1 MSALVK
7 SLALFALNW
16 LDAQLTLVWVHSN
29 IAEEGNGLMA
39 QLIKLGDAQFL
50 LAKIALGT
58 FAAYTLYR
66 CAHLPIARRGMQLCL
81 TVYGILMIAQLA
93 TGLSALGW
101 TQPLAMISYVGQLPS
116 AVLSFFT

>member
-1 MSALVK
+1 MNALVK
-7 SLALFALNW
+7 SIALFLLNW

-29 IAEEGNGLMA
+29 IADEGNGLMA
-39 QLIKLGDAQFL
+39 RLITMGDAPFL

-81 TVYGILMIAQLA
+81 TVYAVLMFAHLA

-101 TQPLAMISYVGQLPS
+101 TQPLAMVTYLGHLPLAVISL
-116 AVLSFFT
+116 LS